1 MELTGIPLIV
11 LTLLAAAAAVAGTV
25 LLWSRFGRWRLLSRA
40 LGVLLCES
48 LVVLSIGLIANR
60 HEQFYPSWQAL
71 SGDTGTKSTT
81 ATRRAGRLDAS
92 FGPGRSTLAWQ
103 PPGST
108 AWRLKSNAQVTVPP
122 GYPAHPSF
130 PALLALGGRPG
141 SSGLVSVVA
150 YPAARTSAAA
160 LADLPAL
167 LGVDL
172 RVTGH
177 GWALVAA
184 ATQAQL
190 AARLVQDDPGRFAS
204 LAVVGR
210 PPAGFRPPPV
220 PGLAVAVARPAST
233 RGALPPGVTALT
245 GSWPAATAW
254 AVAQTAL
261 PLAAPQVLPTAVGS

>member
-1 MELTGIPLIV
+1 MELTGIPLIL
-11 LTLLAAAAAVAGTV
+11 LTLVAAAAAVAGTI

-40 LGVLLCES
+40 IGVLLCET
-48 LVVLSIGLIANR
+48 LVVLSVGLIANR
-60 HEQFYPSWQAL
+60 QEQFYPSWQAL

-81 ATRRAGRLDAS
+81 AARRAGRLDAS

-103 PPGST
+103 PPGSA
-108 AWRLKSNAQVTVPP
+108 AWHLKSNAEVAVPP
-122 GYPAHPSF
+122 GYRAHPAF
-130 PALLALGGRPG
+130 PALLALGGRPAA
-141 SSGLVSVVA
+141 SGLVSVVA
-150 YPAARTSAAA
+150 YPAVRTSAAT

-177 GWALVAA
+177 GWAVVAA
-184 ATQAQL
+184 AAQAKL
-190 AARLVQDDPGRFAS
+190 AAQLVQDDPGRFAA
-204 LAVVGR
+204 LVVVGK

-220 PGLAVAVARPAST
+220 PGLAVAVARPASM
-233 RGALPPGVTALT
+233 RGTLPVGVTALS

-261 PLAAPQVLPTAVGS
+261 PLAAPQVLPTAVA